1 MNTIE
6 KFLEVKVLESTTD
19 EQIEL
24 VPANTWCD
32 PVPKILLEDL
42 KKTLRDCKIPHILA
56 RVDYE
61 TLDSY
66 RVGYVAFIANRYN
79 KKALPI
85 GDRNMGGFGMHLNI
99 KGDLFQ

>member
-6 KFLEVKVLESTTD
+6 KFLEVKVLEATTD

-24 VPANTWCD
+24 IPANIWCD
-32 PVPKILLEDL
+32 PVPKVLLENL
-42 KKTLRDCKIPHILA
+42 KNTLRDCKIPHILA

-79 KKALPI
+79 KKVLLV
-85 GDRNMGGFGMHLNI
+85 GDGNTGGLGLHMNI